1 MPENIDTTELTP
13 MMLQY
18 LETKKEHTE
27 EIIFFRLGDFYEM
40 FFEDAK
46 LVSREL
52 SLTLTSRRGD
62 KDKTPMCGIPYH
74 AAESYITK
82 LINLG
87 HKVAIVEQIG
97 DPKAKGLTKRE
108 VIKVITPGTVLN
120 ESALGAAVGTQN
132 NYLALIYEGAAE
144 ENKGVIL
151 VAADA
156 STGECAYGSFS
167 FDEKGEGREALFDE
181 LYRLAMPEL
190 MLCGEISFE
199 EEILSFLKQ
208 RLPKTIITRR
218 QPLSPVD
225 SENRVMEHFSVEYRP
240 REEGAVVAVAALLEY
255 LHETIRTDLSH
266 INRLTRMDNEG
277 KLVVDSYSLR
287 NLEVTRNLRDGG
299 KRNTLFAGLDF
310 TGTAMGA
317 RRLKKWLEEPLL
329 DKEDIESRLDAVEAL
344 HADFPRREAIRE
356 KLKGI
361 YDFER
366 LLTRIEVAAANA
378 RDLVAL
384 KLSLRALPGIK
395 EELAALPGS
404 ALLAAANGEIELYG
418 ELADL
423 IDRGIVEEPG
433 ISLREGGII
442 KSGYNAELD
451 EYRRLSHDSKS
462 MLQEIEERERQATGI
477 RTLKIGYNKV
487 FGYYIEIRNTSRE
500 LVPDTYIRKQ
510 TLVNAERYITEELK
524 DFETRIL
531 GAQEKIVNLEYNLF
545 SEIREA
551 VRAKLTE
558 IQRTARAVGTV
569 DALNSLAIAA
579 AEYNYVR
586 PRLGEDGAISI
597 VDGRHPL
604 VERLL
609 ERELFVPNDAALDHV
624 SRELVIITGPN
635 MAGKS
640 TYMRQVAIITLM
652 AQAGSFV
659 PAREARISPVDR
671 IFTRIGASDDLA
683 SGQSTFM
690 VEMNEVAHILKYATG
705 RSLIILDEIGRG
717 TSTYDGMSIAR
728 AVIEYIRDRIHAKTL
743 FATHYHELTELGDT
757 GEGKI
762 VNACVA
768 VKERGSRVD
777 FLRRI
782 VSGAADKS
790 YGIHVARLA
799 GLPKSVT
806 SRAEKIL
813 ADLESNAK
821 KAECLVGSGEA
832 GAEAAE
838 ASSAETKEPA
848 DYMGSLF
855 TDALRE
861 ELLKLDVMTMTPL
874 EAMNALYRLQE
885 EAKKQ

>member
-18 LETKKEHTE
+18 LETKKEYTE

-52 SLTLTSRRGD
+52 GLTLTSRRGD
-62 KDKTPMCGIPYH
+62 KDRTPMCGIPYH
-74 AAESYITK
+74 AAEGYITK

-87 HKVAIVEQIG
+87 YKVAIVEQIG

-132 NYLALIYEGAAE
+132 NYLALLYEGAGTE
-144 ENKGVIL
+144 GDTGVVL

-156 STGECAYGSFS
+156 STGECAYGIFPP
-167 FDEKGEGREALFDE
+167 DEKGGGREALFDE
-181 LYRLAMPEL
+181 LYRLSMPEL
-190 MLCGEISFE
+190 ILCGEISFE
-199 EEILSFLKQ
+199 AELLSFLKQ
-208 RLPKTIITRR
+208 RLPQTIITRR
-218 QPLSPVD
+218 QPLSRAA
-225 SENRVMEHFSVEYRP
+225 SENRVAEHFPGECRPVEDRP
-240 REEGAVVAVAALLEY
+240 VMAVAVLLEY

-277 KLVVDSYSLR
+277 KLVGDSYSLR

-299 KRNTLFAGLDF
+299 KRNTLFEVLDF

-329 DKEDIESRLDAVEAL
+329 ERGEIEGRLDAVEAL
-344 HADFPRREAIRE
+344 YADFPRRQAIQE

-378 RDLVAL
+378 RDLVAM

-404 ALLAAANGEIELYG
+404 DLLAGANSEINLYE
-418 ELADL
+418 ELAEL
-423 IDRGIVEEPG
+423 IERGIVDEPG
-433 ISLREGGII
+433 ISVREGGII
-442 KSGYNAELD
+442 KPGYNEELD

-500 LVPDTYIRKQ
+500 LVPEGYIRKQ

-531 GAQEKIVNLEYNLF
+531 GAQEKIVNIEYNLF

-551 VRAKLTE
+551 VRGKLTD

-586 PRLGEDGAISI
+586 PRLSEDGAITI

-609 ERELFVPNDAALDHV
+609 ERELFVPNGAALDHV

-659 PAREARISPVDR
+659 PAREANISPVDR

-683 SGQSTFM
+683 GGQSTFM
-690 VEMNEVAHILKYATG
+690 VEMNEVAHILKHATG

-743 FATHYHELTELGDT
+743 FATHYHELTELGDR

-762 VNACVA
+762 INACVA

-799 GLPKSVT
+799 GLPNPVT
-806 SRAEKIL
+806 GRAEKIL
-813 ADLESNAK
+813 AELESSGNKPDCRNGGEEAT
-821 KAECLVGSGEA
+821 AEGEP
-832 GAEAAE
+832 
-838 ASSAETKEPA
+838 AETNGTA
-848 DYMGSLF
+848 GYMGSLF
-855 TDALRE
+855 TDALRD
-861 ELLKLDVMTMTPL
+861 ELLKLDIMTMTPL

-885 EAKKQ
+885 EARKQ

>member
-1 MPENIDTTELTP
+1 MPDNIDTTELTP

-18 LETKKEHTE
+18 LETKKEHPE
-27 EIIFFRLGDFYEM
+27 EILFFRLGDFYEM
-40 FFEDAK
+40 FFDDAK

-52 SLTLTSRRGD
+52 SLTLTSRSGD
-62 KDKTPMCGIPYH
+62 KEKNPMCGIPYH
-74 AAESYITK
+74 AAEGYITK

-87 HKVAIVEQIG
+87 YKVAIAEQIG

-132 NYLALIYEGAAE
+132 NYLALIYEASGPE
-144 ENKGVIL
+144 EDKGVVL

-156 STGECAYGSFS
+156 STGECAYGCFAI
-167 FDEKGEGREALFDE
+167 DEKGEGRESLYDE
-181 LYRLAMPEL
+181 LYRLSMPEL
-190 MLCGEISFE
+190 MLCGDISFE
-199 EEILSFLKQ
+199 AELTSFLKQ
-208 RLPKTIITRR
+208 RLPKTIFTRR
-218 QPLSPVD
+218 QPLAQTD
-225 SENRVMEHFSVEYRP
+225 AENRVVEHFSVEYRP
-240 REEGAVVAVAALLEY
+240 SDSRAVTAVATLLDY
-255 LHETIRTDLSH
+255 LHETIKTDLSH
-266 INRLTRMDNEG
+266 INRLTRMDSAG
-277 KLVVDSYSLR
+277 KLVVDTYTLR

-299 KRNTLFAGLDF
+299 KRNTLFDVLDF
-310 TGTAMGA
+310 TGTAMGT

-329 DKEDIESRLDAVEAL
+329 EKAAIEERLDAVAAL
-344 HADFPRREAIRE
+344 YDDFPRREAIRE

-366 LLTRIEVAAANA
+366 LLTRIEVATANA
-378 RDLVAL
+378 RDLVAM

-395 EELAALPGS
+395 EDLAALSGS
-404 ALLAAANGEIELYG
+404 ELLRGANDEINIYED
-418 ELADL
+418 LADL
-423 IDRGIVEEPG
+423 IERGIVDEPG
-433 ISLREGGII
+433 LTVREGGII
-442 KSGYNAELD
+442 KAGYNAELD
-451 EYRRLSHDSKS
+451 EYRRLSRDSKS

-487 FGYYIEIRNTSRE
+487 FGYYIEIRNTSRD
-500 LVPDTYIRKQ
+500 LVPASYIRKQ
-510 TLVNAERYITEELK
+510 TLVSAERYITEELK

-531 GAQEKIVNLEYNLF
+531 GAQEKIVNIEYNLF

-551 VRAKLTE
+551 VKARLSD
-558 IQRTARAVGTV
+558 IQETARAIGTV

-579 AEYNYVR
+579 TEYNYVR
-586 PRLGEDGAISI
+586 PRLSDDGAINI

-609 ERELFVPNDAALDHV
+609 EREIFVPNDTALDHD
-624 SRELVIITGPN
+624 SREIVIITGPN

-705 RSLIILDEIGRG
+705 RSLVILDEIGRG

-728 AVIEYIRDRIHAKTL
+728 AVIEHIRDKVHAKTL
-743 FATHYHELTELGDT
+743 FATHYHELTELGDS

-782 VSGAADKS
+782 VNGAADKS

-806 SRAEKIL
+806 MRAEKIL
-813 ADLESNAK
+813 EGLESNA
-821 KAECLVGSGEA
+821 ANPVCRIGGGEK
-832 GAEAAE
+832 AAE
-838 ASSAETKEPA
+838 EVPESN
-848 DYMGSLF
+848 DFMGSLF
-855 TDALRE
+855 TDALKD
-861 ELLKLDVMTMTPL
+861 ELLAMDIMTMTPL
-874 EAMNALYRLQE
+874 EAMNALYKLQE